1 MAIKSNAQAQSATGN
16 RYYRATGWT
25 TIKAF
30 FSNYINFTGRSSRS
44 EYWWMFLFAMILGLA
59 ALFGFLG
66 AVIGVVAGA
75 SGAVTPQ
82 KLLGK
87 MGIGLVIFLLLLLL
101 FFLIVII
108 PAIALTIRR
117 YRDTGVP
124 WWIYL
129 IQVLINIASQYAF
142 PADSTIQR
150 VLLWA
155 VQLTTLVL
163 TLLPSVPLPENP
175 DGPEPSTAAQAN
187 LDARIDSTVFAA
199 PAKAQPA
206 DNPAPADPDQTQP
219 DRDGSRHDDPNHPYT
234 EG

>member
-1 MAIKSNAQAQSATGN
+1 MAIKSNTQEQMATGN

-25 TIKAF
+25 SIKAF

-44 EYWWMFLFAMILGLA
+44 EYWWMFLFAVILGLA

-66 AVIGVVAGA
+66 AVIGVVSSATGN
-75 SGAVTPQ
+75 VTPQ

-117 YRDTGVP
+117 YRDAGVP

-129 IQVLINIASQYAF
+129 VQVLINIVSQYAF
-142 PADSTIQR
+142 AEGSTIQS

-155 VQLTTLVL
+155 VQLSTLVL
-163 TLLPSVPLPENP
+163 TLLPSVPLPDQP
-175 DGPEPSTAAQAN
+175 DGLDPDATVPSG
-187 LDARIDSTVFAA
+187 LDGRIDPTVFAA
-199 PAKAQPA
+199 PAKAQRA
-206 DNPAPADPDQTQP
+206 EDPAPTASGAPQS
-219 DRDGSRHDDPNHPYT
+219 DGEGSHHDDPDHPYT